1 VTITEIKRH
10 LDGREE
16 RFACELLHR
25 ADGLM
30 VIEFVAQ
37 PGSPFYGRMSRS
49 EGYFW
54 AGRPYL
60 MYKIYGVDGS
70 LAGYRFDACRDVR
83 FGPDWVEFT
92 DLLLDFR
99 LSADGV
105 FTVEDEDELEA
116 ALALGVLDESDY
128 DLAQLARELVETGVE
143 TLLAEVDAL
152 LASLKLGVS

>member
-1 VTITEIKRH
+1 MTITEIKRH

-16 RFACELLHR
+16 RFDCDLLHR
-25 ADGLM
+25 APGLI
-30 VIEFVAQ
+30 VVEFVPA
-37 PGSPFYGRMSRS
+37 PDSPFFGRMSRS

-60 MYKIYGVDGS
+60 MYRIFAVDGT

-83 FGPDWVEFT
+83 LGHDFVEFT

-99 LSADGV
+99 VSSDGV

-116 ALALGVLDESDY
+116 ALALGVLEEADY
-128 DLAQLARELVETGVE
+128 DLAQLARELVETGF
-143 TLLAEVDAL
+143 AAL
-152 LASLKLGVS
+152 LEEIEELSAWDDK

>member
-1 VTITEIKRH
+1 MTITEIKRH

-16 RFACELLHR
+16 RFTCGLLHR
-25 ADGLM
+25 TPDLI
-30 VIEFVAQ
+30 VIEFVAE

-60 MYKIYGVDGS
+60 MYRIFGVDGR

-83 FGPDWVEFT
+83 FGDDFVEFT

-99 LSADGV
+99 FSPEGA
-105 FTVEDEDELEA
+105 FTIEDEDELEA
-116 ALALGVLDESDY
+116 ALALGLVDEADY
-128 DLAQLARELVETGVE
+128 DLAHLARELVETGFE
-143 TLLAEVDAL
+143 AL
-152 LASLKLGVS
+152 LQEIRALPVGQA